1 MLSMSVHP
9 EIARTKSVLLQT
21 FESFLAERNAE
32 QIGGFRAAI
41 QALLDRTPE
50 GELLKVVERV
60 STTGDNWGYF
70 PPEPFARHVHRA
82 MADTMLTLDSGV
94 HHPER
99 LEAVRDRSLVLL
111 PNHISYSDANLLEIL
126 LWRAGLG
133 DVAERMAVVAGPKV
147 YSDPL
152 RKFLSLCFGTIKT
165 AQSAKLASGEAVMSA
180 REVAA
185 IARQTIELAFDR
197 LTNGDALLVFAEGT
211 RSRAAAMQPLL
222 AAVSRYLDR
231 DGTVLVPIGITGT
244 EHLIGIDDNQLHP
257 TCVIASIGEPIEAS
271 ELKKRT
277 KGKRNEMTAAI
288 GRAIAAALP
297 EKYRGVYA

>member
-1 MLSMSVHP
+1 MSAQA
-9 EIARTKSVLLQT
+9 EIERTKSLLLKT
-21 FESFLAERNAE
+21 FESFLADRDAE
-32 QIGGFRAAI
+32 QIGGFRTAI

-50 GELLKVVERV
+50 LELLKVVERV
-60 STTGDNWGYF
+60 STTGEDWGYF

-94 HHPER
+94 HNAER
-99 LEAVRDRSLVLL
+99 LEAVRHRPLVLL

-165 AQSAKLASGEAVMSA
+165 AQSASRASGEAVMSA

-185 IARQTIELAFDR
+185 VARQTIELAFER
-197 LTNGDALLVFAEGT
+197 LSSGDALLIFAEGT

-222 AAVSRYLDR
+222 AAVSRYLER
-231 DGTVLVPIGITGT
+231 EGTVLVPIGITGT
-244 EHLIGIDDNQLHP
+244 EQLIGVDDNQLHP
-257 TCVIASIGEPIEAS
+257 TCVICTIGEPIEAT
-271 ELKKRT
+271 ELKRRAN
-277 KGKRNEMTAAI
+277 GKRPQMTALI

-297 EKYRGVYA
+297 ERYRGVYA

>member
-1 MLSMSVHP
+1 MAPHP
-9 EIARTKSVLLQT
+9 QIERTKSVLLQT
-21 FESFLAERNAE
+21 FESFLADRSAD
-32 QIGGFRAAI
+32 QIARFRAAI

-50 GELLKVVERV
+50 LELLNVVERV
-60 STTGDNWGYF
+60 STTGENWGYF

-82 MADTMLTLDSGV
+82 MADTMLTADSGV
-94 HHPER
+94 QHKER
-99 LEAVRDRSLVLL
+99 LEAVRDRPLVLL

-126 LWRAGLG
+126 LFRAGLG

-165 AQSAKLASGEAVMSA
+165 AQSASRASGEAVMSA

-185 IARQTIELAFDR
+185 VARQTIELAFER
-197 LTNGDALLVFAEGT
+197 LSSGDALLVFAEGT
-211 RSRAAAMQPLL
+211 RSRAAQMQPLL
-222 AAVSRYLDR
+222 AAVSRYLER
-231 DGTVLVPIGITGT
+231 DGTVLVPVGITGT

-271 ELKKRT
+271 ELKQRA
-277 KGKRNEMTAAI
+277 KGKRTEMTALI

-297 EKYRGVYA
+297 EQYRGVYA